1 MSEDRLDLQALR
13 AQLYDAMK
21 DTQVWGTCD
30 PSAAGRGPR
39 AEAPAV
45 HLQRAVDFSSSAA
58 PSASSYSTRSARSQ
72 CCRHGLAQRRLQGS
86 EAEFARAGS

>member
-30 PSAAGRGPR
+30 PSAAAR
-39 AEAPAV
+39 ARPGTT
-45 HLQRAVDFSSSAA
+45 QSAA
-58 PSASSYSTRSARSQ
+58 PRWISDRRQFLDQHHRIDMLVREVAACARPCPAAIAGERSRKA
-72 CCRHGLAQRRLQGS
+72 LRRT
-86 EAEFARAGS
+86 